1 MRQMFSRALRR
12 VQAMTERD
20 KLGLALL
27 VLLWLVAG
35 WWFFFHVPMRAAV
48 EVMQEESAEAHAQLV
63 DVENYRQ
70 QGQSIAAAEKAQKER
85 HGFLMKALPSELGQG
100 AFIGGLERLA
110 MSKHLLLAGVQPGAA
125 IARPDGLQELP
136 VTVKVMGD
144 YFSLLDFLGAI
155 SSGQADGRFVIVRGM
170 AVEAGK
176 DGGPLSA
183 TLSLSIFAQ
192 RKG

>member
-1 MRQMFSRALRR
+1 MFSRALRR

-125 IARPDGLQELP
+125 IARP
-136 VTVKVMGD
+136 
-144 YFSLLDFLGAI
+144 AA
-155 SSGQADGRFVIVRGM
+155 SSSCAAWRSRRARTAARFPPRSRFPSSRRGRAD
-170 AVEAGK
+170 A
-176 DGGPLSA
+176 
-183 TLSLSIFAQ
+183 
-192 RKG
+192 

>member
-1 MRQMFSRALRR
+1 MS
-12 VQAMTERD
+12 ERD
-20 KLGLALL
+20 KLALALL

-35 WWFFFHVPMRAAV
+35 WWFFFHAPMREAV
-48 EVMQEESAEAHAQLV
+48 EAMQVESAQAHAQLV

-70 QGQSIAAAEKAQKER
+70 QGQSIEAAEKAQKER
-85 HGFLMKALPSELGQG
+85 HQFLMKALPLELGQG

-110 MSKHLLLAGVQPGAA
+110 IAKHLLLAGVQPGTV
-125 IARPDGLQELP
+125 IARPDGLSELP
-136 VTVKVMGD
+136 VTVKVSGD
-144 YFSLLDFLGAI
+144 YFSLLDFLSAV

-170 AVEAGK
+170 TVEAGR

-192 RKG
+192 GKG

>member
-1 MRQMFSRALRR
+1 MFSRALRR

-70 QGQSIAAAEKAQKER
+70 QGQSIAAAEKAQKEQKER

-192 RKG
+192 GKG

>member
-1 MRQMFSRALRR
+1 MFSRALRR

-85 HGFLMKALPSELGQG
+85 HGRRYYVGVHDDL
-100 AFIGGLERLA
+100 AF
-110 MSKHLLLAGVQPGAA
+110 GVS
-125 IARPDGLQELP
+125 R
-136 VTVKVMGD
+136 
-144 YFSLLDFLGAI
+144 
-155 SSGQADGRFVIVRGM
+155 R
-170 AVEAGK
+170 
-176 DGGPLSA
+176 
-183 TLSLSIFAQ
+183 LSLSSRLAIFISLRLSYFFFLSSAFAFLA
-192 RKG
+192 

>member
-1 MRQMFSRALRR
+1 MFSRALRR

>member
-125 IARPDGLQELP
+125 SARPDGLQELP

-192 RKG
+192 GKG

>member
-1 MRQMFSRALRR
+1 MFSRALRR

-85 HGFLMKALPSELGQG
+85 YGFLMKALPSELGQG

-136 VTVKVMGD
+136 VTVKVRGD
-144 YFSLLDFLGAI
+144 YFSVVDFLGAI

-192 RKG
+192 GKG

>member
-1 MRQMFSRALRR
+1 MFSRALRR

-110 MSKHLLLAGVQPGAA
+110 MSKHLLLASVQPGAA

-192 RKG
+192 GKG